1 MHFPEYRAR
10 RTRRTPI
17 LRNMV
22 RETRLSVD
30 DLIYPLFCVE
40 GADVC
45 HPIGSMPGVCQLSID
60 RLVAE
65 AREVWQLGI
74 PAVILFGIPDR
85 KDALGS
91 AGTSDDGII
100 PRAVRALKQVLPEL
114 IVVTDVCMCEYTD
127 HGHCGVVRGQD
138 VLNDPTLELLS
149 RQAVAHAR
157 AGVDIVA
164 PSDRMDGR
172 VAAIR
177 RALDTEGFDQIPIM
191 SYAVKYASAF
201 YGPFREAAESAPQ
214 FGDRR
219 SYQMDPANRRE
230 ALREARLD
238 VHENADF
245 LMVKPAMAYLDILRD
260 LREAFDLPLV
270 AYNVSG
276 EFAMLKAAAQ
286 RGWIDHDRVM
296 LELLTAM
303 KRAGADLIITYHAKE
318 AAGLLRQD
326 QSGQEP

>member
-1 MHFPEYRAR
+1 MKFPEYRAR

-22 RETRLSVD
+22 RETRLAVD
-30 DLIYPLFCVE
+30 DFIYPLFCVE
-40 GADVC
+40 GNDVC
-45 HPIGSMPGVCQLSID
+45 NPISSMPGVSQMSID
-60 RLVAE
+60 RLAVE

-74 PAVILFGIPDR
+74 PAVILFGIPER
-85 KDALGS
+85 KDAEGS
-91 AGTSDDGII
+91 EGTNADGII
-100 PRAVRALKQVLPEL
+100 PRAIRAIKQAVPEL
-114 IVVTDVCMCEYTD
+114 IVITDVCLCEYTD
-127 HGHCGVVRGQD
+127 HGHCGVVRGEE
-138 VLNDPTLELLS
+138 VLNDPTLRLLAL
-149 RQAVAHAR
+149 QAVAHAR
-157 AGVDIVA
+157 AGADIIA
-164 PSDRMDGR
+164 PSDMMDGR

-177 RALDTEGFDQIPIM
+177 RALDTEGFDQLPIM

-230 ALREARLD
+230 ALREAQLD
-238 VHENADF
+238 VNENADF
-245 LMVKPAMAYLDILRD
+245 LIVKPAMAYLDILRD
-260 LREAFDLPLV
+260 LRERFELPLV

-286 RGWIDHDRVM
+286 QGWIDHDKVM
-296 LELLTAM
+296 LELLTGM

-318 AAGLLRQD
+318 AARLLT
-326 QSGQEP
+326 

>member
-1 MHFPEYRAR
+1 M
-10 RTRRTPI
+10 
-17 LRNMV
+17 
-22 RETRLSVD
+22 
-30 DLIYPLFCVE
+30 
-40 GADVC
+40 
-45 HPIGSMPGVCQLSID
+45 
-60 RLVAE
+60 
-65 AREVWQLGI
+65 
-74 PAVILFGIPDR
+74 
-85 KDALGS
+85 
-91 AGTSDDGII
+91 
-100 PRAVRALKQVLPEL
+100 
-114 IVVTDVCMCEYTD
+114 
-127 HGHCGVVRGQD
+127 
-138 VLNDPTLELLS
+138 
-149 RQAVAHAR
+149 
-157 AGVDIVA
+157 
-164 PSDRMDGR
+164 MDGR

-326 QSGQEP
+326 QAGQEP

>member
-1 MHFPEYRAR
+1 MKFPEYRAR
-10 RTRRTPI
+10 RTRRTPT
-17 LRNMV
+17 LRSMV
-22 RETRLSVD
+22 RETRLTVD

-40 GADVC
+40 GTGVC
-45 HPIGSMPGVCQLSID
+45 KPISSMPGVCQMSID
-60 RLVAE
+60 RAVEE
-65 AREVWQLGI
+65 ARDVRQLGI
-74 PAVILFGIPDR
+74 PAVILFGIPDH

-91 AGTSDDGII
+91 QGTDENGII
-100 PRAVRALKQVLPEL
+100 PRAVRAIKQAVPDL

-127 HGHCGVVRGQD
+127 HGHCGVIRD
-138 VLNDPTLELLS
+138 EEVLNDPTLELLCQ
-149 RQAVAHAR
+149 QAVAHAR
-157 AGVDIVA
+157 AGADIVA
-164 PSDRMDGR
+164 PSDMMDGR

-177 RALDTEGFDQIPIM
+177 RALDTGGFDGVPIM

-238 VHENADF
+238 VNENADF

-260 LREAFDLPLV
+260 LRECFDLPLV

-286 RGWIDHDRVM
+286 QGWIDHDRVM
-296 LELLTAM
+296 LELLTGM

-318 AAGLLRQD
+318 AARLLTQV
-326 QSGQEP
+326 